1 MSLFKIFSESKAL
14 GFVKEAYTFLDS
26 STFDSEIIRRVSS
39 GLKRVYPTALF
50 DFVDRKNQGQ
60 KSMFAKNIFSP
71 IVIVP
76 LIYALFL
83 SLSTYRVSNLAL
95 LTIAAGLIFF
105 YFGYRLSNFSFEHV
119 QLDSDTRRIGVF
131 LFYTGLFFLTLDLLH
146 AGEIPL
152 FSPSARGRLVVSY
165 TMITQLIPP
174 GGIFIIAWFGAE
186 HKKGRL
192 DIRSARVNAFLT
204 LFVTVLLISSLGF
217 RTQIIVALLG
227 GFIAMY
233 LTGLVGFVEVL
244 FGLGFAGLGIAGL
257 GYYRAVVQGSPI
269 AFSEVLGARIGL
281 TLSVFDYLVQRFMPF
296 GANKGYTLLATFSS
310 FIPGIPGPRLGPRT
324 IVARLFGIVGISVTS
339 TLLGTVVLDFGI
351 VGVVLFM
358 LLLGHVLGTCYRA
371 AKTGAPIAVGV
382 YAVLLA
388 YTIVGI
394 ETGLVDFNVVIMFL
408 AGYLLIRTSA
418 SKYKAG
424 MG

>member
-1 MSLFKIFSESKAL
+1 MSILKAFSESKIAGL
-14 GFVKEAYTFLDS
+14 VNWVYSFLES
-26 STFDSEIIRRVSS
+26 ATFDSGILRRVSS
-39 GLKRVYPTALF
+39 GLKLVYPAAVF
-50 DFVDRKNQGQ
+50 DFVDRKNSGQ

-71 IVIVP
+71 VVIIP
-76 LIYALFL
+76 LVYALFI
-83 SLSTYRVSNLAL
+83 SMSTYRISNLAL
-95 LTIAAGLIFF
+95 LTIGAGLIFF
-105 YFGYRLSNFSFEHV
+105 YIGYRLSNFSF
-119 QLDSDTRRIGVF
+119 QRIRMDLSTRRLGVF
-131 LFYTGLFFLTLDLLH
+131 FFYTGLFFLTIDLLS

-152 FSPSARGRLVVSY
+152 FNPSARLRLVVHY
-165 TMITQLIPP
+165 TMLAQLIPP
-174 GGIFIIAWFGAE
+174 GGIFIIAWFGGQY
-186 HKKGRL
+186 KKGLL

-204 LFVTVLLISSLGF
+204 LFVTLLLISSLGF
-217 RTQIIVALLG
+217 RTQIIVAFLG

-310 FIPGIPGPRLGPRT
+310 LIPGIPGPRLGPRT
-324 IVARLFGIVGISVTS
+324 IVARLFGIIGISITS
-339 TLLGTVVLDFGI
+339 TLLGTIVLDLGI
-351 VGVVLFM
+351 VGVALFM
-358 LLLGHVLGTCYRA
+358 LLLGHVLGTGYRA
-371 AKTGAPIAVGV
+371 AKTGAPLAIGI

-394 ETGLVDFNVVIMFL
+394 ETGLVDFNVVVMFL
-408 AGYLLIRTSA
+408 AGYLLLRTSV
-418 SKYKAG
+418 SK
-424 MG
+424 

>member
-1 MSLFKIFSESKAL
+1 MSLVKPFSDSKAL
-14 GFVKEAYTFLDS
+14 GFVRDAYKFLDS
-26 STFDSEIIRRVSS
+26 STFNSSIIKAVST
-39 GLKRVYPTALF
+39 GLKRVYPGFVF
-50 DFVDRKNQGQ
+50 DFVDRKNKGQ
-60 KSMFAKNIFSP
+60 TSLIAKNIFSP
-71 IVIVP
+71 VVIIP
-76 LIYALFL
+76 LIYALFV
-83 SLSTYRVSNLAL
+83 SISTYRISNLAL
-95 LTIAAGLIFF
+95 FTIAAGLIFF
-105 YFGYRLSNFSFEHV
+105 YFGYRLSNLSF
-119 QLDSDTRRIGVF
+119 QRIRLDSSTRQIGVF
-131 LFYTGLFFLTLDLLH
+131 FFYTGLFFLILDLLA

-152 FSPSARGRLVVSY
+152 FNASARGRLVVLH
-165 TMITQLIPP
+165 TMIAQLIPP
-174 GGIFIIAWFGAE
+174 GGIFIIAWFGAQ

-192 DIRSARVNAFLT
+192 DIKSARVNAFLT

-257 GYYRAVVQGSPI
+257 GYYRAVVQGSSI

-339 TLLGTVVLDFGI
+339 TLLGTIVLDFGI
-351 VGVVLFM
+351 VGVALFM
-358 LLLGHVLGTCYRA
+358 LLLGYVLGTGYRA

-394 ETGLVDFNVVIMFL
+394 ETGLVDLNVVIMFF
-408 AGYLLIRTSA
+408 AGYLLLRTSA
-418 SKYKAG
+418 SK
-424 MG
+424 